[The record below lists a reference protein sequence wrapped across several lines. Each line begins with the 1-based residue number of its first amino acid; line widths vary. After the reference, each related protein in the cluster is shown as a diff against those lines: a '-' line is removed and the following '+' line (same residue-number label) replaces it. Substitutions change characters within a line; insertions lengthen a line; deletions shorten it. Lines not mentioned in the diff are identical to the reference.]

1 MGFELTTFGTYT
13 LGRKQP
19 LLKTLSHLGSYTL
32 EINFIFLNNSKNY
45 KNFKNN
51 DVTAQLY
58 ASWCSFYKYSLK
70 VNYVAFLFNV
80 QTVNSDYPA

>member
-1 MGFELTTFGTYT
+1 MMGFELTTFGTYT

-45 KNFKNN
+45 ISHCNSLLRDTKNMLQER
-51 DVTAQLY
+51 V
-58 ASWCSFYKYSLK
+58 
-70 VNYVAFLFNV
+70 V
-80 QTVNSDYPA
+80 